1 MAICTQADTHV
12 HNSWL
17 GLPFTTIK
25 INIRW
30 TEVKQLQLHV
40 YGWVKGMPQ
49 L

>member
-1 MAICTQADTHV
+1 MTICTQTDTHV

-30 TEVKQLQLHV
+30 PEVQQLQLYV
-40 YGWVKGMPQ
+40 DGWVKGMPQ